1 MPSAFARARR
11 TSQGTAI
18 TWCSPRMDPPR
29 GGAARPHVVPATL
42 RQTAAILSL
51 GSERSYT
58 AGLLRGALGRTSRHG
73 LRHGEE
79 AMDPLNLIR
88 FVPA

>member
-1 MPSAFARARR
+1 MHPARAGQAHRR
-11 TSQGTAI
+11 
-18 TWCSPRMDPPR
+18 
-29 GGAARPHVVPATL
+29 AR
-42 RQTAAILSL
+42 ILSKRL
-51 GSERSYT
+51 ERSYT
-58 AGLLRGALGRTSRHG
+58 AALLRGALSRRSRHG